1 MTQEGIGGIAKE
13 IGFGKDFFEVG
24 LLRYTKGRKAREAQ
38 LMLEFSKILV
48 NIDHP
53 HGINHSR
60 FLY

>member
-1 MTQEGIGGIAKE
+1 ME

-24 LLRYTKGRKAREAQ
+24 LLRYTKGRKARQAQ